1 MYRSPQHTHRAEMRA
16 LLVSVALAVCLAA
29 GAAACGSGD
38 LVFPGDVPATP
49 TSANTATPVPEE
61 N

>member
-1 MYRSPQHTHRAEMRA
+1 MHRSTQNTHRAEGRTLLAA
-16 LLVSVALAVCLAA
+16 LSLSACLAA
-29 GAAACGSGD
+29 GATACGSGD

-49 TSANTATPVPEE
+49 TSANTATPAPEE

>member
-1 MYRSPQHTHRAEMRA
+1 MYRSSQHTHRAERRA
-16 LLVSVALAVCLAA
+16 LLVALALSACLAV
-29 GAAACGSGD
+29 GGAACGSGD

>member
-1 MYRSPQHTHRAEMRA
+1 MHRLPQNTRRAETRA
-16 LLVSVALAVCLAA
+16 LLTALALCACLAG

-38 LVFPGDVPATP
+38 LIFPGNAPATP
-49 TSANTATPVPEE
+49 TSANTATPVPDE